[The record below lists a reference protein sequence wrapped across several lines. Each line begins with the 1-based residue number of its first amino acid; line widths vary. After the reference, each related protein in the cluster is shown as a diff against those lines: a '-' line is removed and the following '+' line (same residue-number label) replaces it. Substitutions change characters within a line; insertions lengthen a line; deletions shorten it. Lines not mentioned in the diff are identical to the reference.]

1 MLLYVTINNYTSKQ
15 DTLLSK
21 DRNSNALHSEGSKT
35 AHYKEALFFVVFF
48 FQFPI
53 ELIINVWIT
62 HLERFSFRRMS
73 QGHLKSHL
81 ILCSKEN
88 SCLWGWLSIGW
99 NSFFS
104 LLASSLT
111 PITHALYNI
120 RQKHCSSAS
129 CLTVKVHKI
138 PILFKWM
145 AVTYCYTNYYCT
157 TGNSMGSACITSLS
171 AHGVL

>member
-35 AHYKEALFFVVFF
+35 AHYKEALFFFFF

-88 SCLWGWLSIGW
+88 SCLWGWLSIDEIA
-99 NSFFS
+99 FCLS
-104 LLASSLT
+104 LLHPSPPSLM
-111 PITHALYNI
+111 PFIIFDKSIAQVHLVWQWRYI
-120 RQKHCSSAS
+120 KYPF
-129 CLTVKVHKI
+129 CLNE
-138 PILFKWM
+138 WQ
-145 AVTYCYTNYYCT
+145 
-157 TGNSMGSACITSLS
+157 
-171 AHGVL
+171 